1 MKTGK
6 ATYAVECGSR
16 CVVVCDASF
25 YVYGYVKGNSSPAAL
40 LGPDSD
46 QDRKCVFL
54 VPSGVHQVEVRC
66 RDRAR
71 HVFTETKKPPKEELD
86 PTPVE
91 VPIGMTKRA
100 PSLHDDMKRFIREE
114 MSRAAAEAGFESLEE
129 SDDFELDE
137 DPDPVSRYEL
147 SEMQEEA
154 IWPEDPDPPAED
166 RAKAPAK
173 SGEGPEAEE
182 AEPATAAAE

>member
-25 YVYGYVKGNSSPAAL
+25 YVYGYEKGKSTPAAL

-54 VPSGVHQVEVRC
+54 VPSGIHSVEVRC
-66 RDRAR
+66 RERAR
-71 HVFTETKKPPKEELD
+71 HVFTETPRAPRELLD

-91 VPIGMTKRA
+91 VPIGMSKRV
-100 PSLHDDMKRFIREE
+100 PSLHDDMKRYIREE
-114 MSRAAAEAGFESLEE
+114 ISRQAGDAGFETLEE
-129 SDDFELDE
+129 ADDFDVGEE
-137 DPDPVSRYEL
+137 VDPVSRYEL

-154 IWPEDPDPPAED
+154 IWPEDPPDKPAAKPADTPPEAPPADPPPATPPAE
-166 RAKAPAK
+166 
-173 SGEGPEAEE
+173 
-182 AEPATAAAE
+182 